1 MKITNKLS
9 RRHLYIGLCV
19 ATIIAGGSW
28 LYHTH
33 QTNQSEDMT
42 LQTNGESTRES
53 NNRHVEEK
61 ELDKTRP
68 APSPKSDSLSIT
80 LPGATPIPARRANY
94 TDDADIWRITN
105 KTHGFHNPRYIPPDL
120 TVVGVATKPGRGRDE
135 RSVRAV
141 IISDLTAMMQAA
153 ERDGAPLQVGSG
165 YRSYATQTV
174 LFDSYARQHGEAE
187 AARFS
192 SRPGHSEHQSG
203 LAVDFDAPGGACW
216 VENCFANT
224 AQGKWLKAHAHQYG
238 FILRYPEGKEA
249 VTGYSYESWYFR
261 YVGKELAG
269 ALQQSGLTLEEA
281 APYLQRAQ
289 AAAEKAGGDA

>member
-1 MKITNKLS
+1 MKLPQARPKRWLAAA
-9 RRHLYIGLCV
+9 GLV
-19 ATIIAGGSW
+19 LLGGAVGYW
-28 LYHTH
+28 LYTTQHEAPRPTTTAPVTTPPAASE
-33 QTNQSEDMT
+33 QPSQSPEPT
-42 LQTNGESTRES
+42 T
-53 NNRHVEEK
+53 V
-61 ELDKTRP
+61 
-68 APSPKSDSLSIT
+68 A
-80 LPGATPIPARRANY
+80 LPGATPILARKANY

-105 KTHGFHNPRYIPPDL
+105 KTHGFRNPRYIPPDL
-120 TVVGVATKPGRGRDE
+120 TVVSVATKPGRGRDE

-141 IISDLTAMMQAA
+141 MISDLTAMMQAA

-216 VENCFANT
+216 VENCFAGT
-224 AQGKWLKAHAHQYG
+224 AQGKWLKAHAHRYG

-249 VTGYSYESWYFR
+249 VTGYAYESWHFR
-261 YVGKELAG
+261 FVGKELAG

-289 AAAEKAGGDA
+289 TAAEKAGGDA